1 MQHLV
6 VQTANPNPLQHE
18 DGWSINGV
26 GRKFSHK
33 FGYGLMDAS
42 AMVDLAQQWSENKNI
57 GPQKECSSPVM
68 NQDLNLAK
76 KANDVVKQAVSTD
89 GCRDSSHHSINVLEH
104 VVCKITL
111 KHNPRGSL
119 HLVLISPMG
128 TRSSL
133 LLPRPRDKSDSGFE
147 NWPFLSVHFW
157 GENPNGTWTL
167 EITQVLK
174 IKHHV
179 NFFLFI

>member
-76 KANDVVKQAVSTD
+76 KANDVVKQ
-89 GCRDSSHHSINVLEH
+89 VLY
-104 VVCKITL
+104 
-111 KHNPRGSL
+111 N
-119 HLVLISPMG
+119 
-128 TRSSL
+128 
-133 LLPRPRDKSDSGFE
+133 
-147 NWPFLSVHFW
+147 
-157 GENPNGTWTL
+157 
-167 EITQVLK
+167 
-174 IKHHV
+174 IKK
-179 NFFLFI
+179 